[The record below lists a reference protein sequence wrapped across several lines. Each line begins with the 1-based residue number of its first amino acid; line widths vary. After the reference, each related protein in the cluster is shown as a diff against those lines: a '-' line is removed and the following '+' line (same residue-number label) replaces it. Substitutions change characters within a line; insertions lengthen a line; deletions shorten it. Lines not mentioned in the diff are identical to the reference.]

1 MPKAPPPS
9 VSFRKPQAGRP
20 FSEAASTQAQGP
32 RALQGAMSIPIEQIV
47 PDPDQ
52 PRRAMDDVGLR
63 DLAASLTE
71 YGVLQP
77 LLVREDGYLDDERA
91 RYRIIAGGRR
101 YAAALVAG
109 LARLPVV
116 VRETEGAA
124 LRVTQLIENVQ
135 REDLTPLEEARA
147 FKELMDTEG
156 IDTVALG
163 KRLHVTGQHV
173 RDRLLL
179 LTDEVVASAVQR
191 QQITPTAARTL
202 LRLPDESRTELRARI
217 DAGETLDVADI
228 KKVRARDAAG
238 GVVNPRA
245 TGGGRGT
252 RQVSRLTPPMPP
264 TQTPPAPRESSGQ
277 QTRFARATDH
287 APTTTP
293 LPAAPT
299 ALDAVVRTLDAD
311 AVDAL
316 LTYGEE
322 RAWSCAELARA
333 VRESRG

>member
-191 QQITPTAARTL
+191 QQITPTAARNL